1 MKKKES
7 TLAACEP
14 GTRTKEMHVVA
25 TPSPRLRDIQEDVRR
40 FAEAISSALRVE
52 AEIVDN
58 ELTIIAGTGLYKD
71 MVGQKEE
78 NGDLDSGFIYGRTVK
93 SGKPTVVSDAANDP
107 TYDPSI
113 LNGSVM
119 ELAEICCPI
128 NLRGV
133 SLGAIGLV
141 AFDEAQRRFLLE
153 RRDEMLEFLG
163 RMAELLAS
171 KVAEAATMQ
180 RLVIASNQLRTILE
194 SIDQGILAIDQQG
207 YVQHCNG
214 VGARLIQKNP
224 DALTGRHI
232 EDVLPGSGLMEV
244 VRTGRGYLRREE
256 TYQSGDL
263 ELHFLVS
270 AEPIVVDRAVVGV
283 VVSLRSLSDVRKQA
297 YEIMASDHV
306 IDIDH
311 ILGQSPQMRD
321 LRERVRQVAQTN
333 ATVLITGETGTG
345 KGLIA
350 GAIHYSGARRAGPF
364 ISVNCAAIPDELLE
378 SELFGYMGGA
388 FSGARK
394 GGKPGKFELA
404 NGGTIYL
411 DEIGDL
417 PLRLQP
423 KLLHVLQARTV
434 ERLGGVKPIQVD
446 VRVISSTN
454 QDLEQMI
461 AEREF
466 REDLYYRL
474 NVIPLTTPPFR
485 DRREDI
491 LLLLESFL
499 EKRCRDEEK
508 RIKGISSE
516 VEELFLAYDWPG
528 NVRELENAVEYMVS
542 LEPGEVITLESV
554 PPRIKKACESETAGD
569 RPLTGLLEDYEKELL
584 RKKRERLGAGP
595 GAIEELGARLQI
607 SRATLYRK
615 LKKYG
620 LLDRV

>member
-1 MKKKES
+1 MVS
-7 TLAACEP
+7 N
-14 GTRTKEMHVVA
+14 
-25 TPSPRLRDIQEDVRR
+25 PSPRLKDIQEDVRR

-58 ELTIIAGTGLYKD
+58 ELTIIAGTGLYSD
-71 MVGQKEE
+71 LVGQREE
-78 NGDLDSGFIYGRTVK
+78 NGDINSGFIYSRTLK
-93 SGKPTVVSDAANDP
+93 TGKPTVVSDAANDP
-107 TYDPSI
+107 NYDPSI
-113 LNGSVM
+113 LNGSVL

-133 SLGAIGLV
+133 ALGAIGLV

-153 RRDEMLEFLG
+153 RSQEMLEFLG

-171 KVAEAATMQ
+171 KVAEAETLQ
-180 RLVIASNQLRTILE
+180 RLVIASNQMRTILE
-194 SIDQGILAIDQQG
+194 SIEQGILAIDQQG
-207 YVQHCNG
+207 IIQHCNG
-214 VGARLIQKNP
+214 VGARLMKKQPEQLIGQP
-224 DALTGRHI
+224 I
-232 EDVLPGSGLMEV
+232 EQVMPGSPLMEV
-244 VRTGRGYLRREE
+244 VRTGRGYQRREE
-256 TYQSGDL
+256 TYQTGAL
-263 ELHFLVS
+263 ELHFLAS
-270 AEPIVVDRAVVGV
+270 AEPIVANNAIVGV
-283 VVSLRSLSDVRKQA
+283 VVSLQNISDVRKQA
-297 YEIMASDHV
+297 YDIMASDR
-306 IDIDH
+306 IIGIES
-311 ILGQSPQMRD
+311 ILGQSPMMHD
-321 LRERVRQVAQTN
+321 LKERVRQVAQTN

-350 GAIHYSGARRAGPF
+350 GAIHYSGSRRSGPF

-378 SELFGYMGGA
+378 SELFGYMDGA

-404 NGGTIYL
+404 NSGTIYL

-434 ERLGGVKPIQVD
+434 ERLGGVKPIKVD
-446 VRVISSTN
+446 VRVIASTN

-485 DRREDI
+485 DRQQDI

-499 EKRCRDEEK
+499 EKRCRDEK
-508 RIKGISSE
+508 KQIKGISSE
-516 VEELFLAYDWPG
+516 VEDLFLAYDWPG

-542 LEPGEVITLESV
+542 LERSEVITLASV
-554 PPRIKKACESETAGD
+554 PSRIKKACESKAAGD
-569 RPLTGLLEDYEKELL
+569 QPLASLLEDYEKKLL
-584 RKKRERLGAGP
+584 KEKKQQLGSAP
-595 GAIEELGARLQI
+595 GTIEDLAASLRV

-615 LKKYG
+615 LKKHG
-620 LLDRV
+620 LLNEA

>member
-1 MKKKES
+1 
-7 TLAACEP
+7 
-14 GTRTKEMHVVA
+14 VVSN
-25 TPSPRLRDIQEDVRR
+25 PSPRLKDIQEDVRR

-71 MVGQKEE
+71 LVGQKEE
-78 NGDLDSGFIYGRTVK
+78 NGDINSGFIYGRTLK
-93 SGKPTVVSDAANDP
+93 TGKPTVVSDAANDP

-113 LNGSVM
+113 LNGSVL

-128 NLRGV
+128 NLRGAA
-133 SLGAIGLV
+133 LGAIGLV

-153 RRDEMLEFLG
+153 RSHEMLEFLG

-171 KVAEAATMQ
+171 KVAEAETLQ
-180 RLVIASNQLRTILE
+180 RLVIASNQMRTILE
-194 SIDQGILAIDQQG
+194 SIEQGILAIDQQG
-207 YVQHCNG
+207 IIQHCNG
-214 VGARLIQKNP
+214 VGARLMKKQPEQLIGQP
-224 DALTGRHI
+224 I
-232 EDVLPGSGLMEV
+232 ERVMPGSPLMEV
-244 VRTGRGYLRREE
+244 VRTGRGYQRREE
-256 TYQSGDL
+256 TYQTEAF
-263 ELHFLVS
+263 ELHFLAS
-270 AEPIVVDRAVVGV
+270 AEPIVANNAIVGA
-283 VVSLRSLSDVRKQA
+283 VVSLRNISDVRKQA

-306 IDIDH
+306 IGIES
-311 ILGQSPQMRD
+311 ILGQSPQMQD
-321 LRERVRQVAQTN
+321 LKTRVRQVAQTN

-350 GAIHYSGARRAGPF
+350 GAIHYSGSRRSGPF

-378 SELFGYMGGA
+378 SELFGYMEGA

-404 NGGTIYL
+404 NSGTIYL

-434 ERLGGVKPIQVD
+434 ERLGGVKPIKVD
-446 VRVISSTN
+446 VRVIASTN

-485 DRREDI
+485 ERQQDI

-499 EKRCRDEEK
+499 QKRCRDEK
-508 RIKGISSE
+508 KQIKGISPE
-516 VEELFLAYDWPG
+516 VAELFLAYDWPG

-542 LEPGEVITLESV
+542 LERSEVITLDSV
-554 PPRIKKACESETAGD
+554 PSRIKKACEFKTA
-569 RPLTGLLEDYEKELL
+569 RNQPLASLLEAYEKELL
-584 RKKRERLGAGP
+584 KEKKQQFGSAP
-595 GAIEELGARLQI
+595 GAIEDLGESLQV

-620 LLDRV
+620 LLNGS